1 MHNSLQSIFM
11 RNAQRRQCAVIGED
25 LESFAKHAKRKQVNA
40 DDVLLYA
47 RKSADLQRHLRRQ
60 TDTKK

>member
-1 MHNSLQSIFM
+1 M